1 MKKYYITCG
10 DLKVVTHAHSEPQAI
25 FIALDSLGK
34 HPADKLSSVIR
45 VSERGN
51 DQHPED
57 ELFLL
62 SDMFSLW
69 VLNKKWKGI
78 NDGLSE

>member
-1 MKKYYITCG
+1 MRKYYITCG
-10 DLKVVTHAHSEPQAI
+10 DLKAVTHAHSEPQAI

-34 HPADKLSSVIR
+34 QQVDKLSSVIR

-69 VLNKKWKGI
+69 ILNKNWKGI
-78 NDGLSE
+78 NDGLTE